1 MWVPH
6 DVRDL
11 VVDFVRRWTEKTEIN
26 AGRFIHWLGVRASKF
41 YDWRERYGRVN
52 EHNGWIPRDFWLA
65 PWEKQAII
73 GFHLEHPL
81 EGYRRLTF
89 MMLDADVV
97 AVSPSSVWRVLQQAG
112 LLSRWKGKPSRKG
125 AGFEQP
131 PQPHQHWH
139 IDVSYIN
146 VSGTFYYLCSVLD
159 GYSRSIVHWDLRES
173 MTEAEIEVILQRAR
187 EKYPEA
193 KPRIIS
199 DNGPQFIARDFK
211 EFIRIA
217 GMTHVRTSPYYPQ
230 SNGKLERWHKSL
242 KSECIRPGTPLTRE
256 DALRLIQTYV
266 DHYNT
271 VRLHSAI
278 GYVTPQDMLA
288 GRQAEI
294 HAARDRKLEEARH
307 QRQLRR
313 AAVSMLAHSS
323 NTTTMTLPGET
334 EAGSAGMQPC

>member
-1 MWVPH
+1 
-6 DVRDL
+6 
-11 VVDFVRRWTEKTEIN
+11 
-26 AGRFIHWLGVRASKF
+26 
-41 YDWRERYGRVN
+41 
-52 EHNGWIPRDFWLA
+52 
-65 PWEKQAII
+65 
-73 GFHLEHPL
+73 
-81 EGYRRLTF
+81 
-89 MMLDADVV
+89 
-97 AVSPSSVWRVLQQAG
+97 VWRVLQQAG

-125 AGFEQP
+125 TGFEQP
-131 PQPHQHWH
+131 PHPHQHWH

-146 VSGTFYYLCSVLD
+146 VSGTFYYLCSILD

-187 EKYPEA
+187 EKYPQA

-217 GMTHVRTSPYYPQ
+217 GTHVRTSPGYPQ

-256 DALRLIQTYV
+256 DAVRLIQTYV

-278 GYVTPQDMLA
+278 GYVTPHDMLA

-294 HAARDRKLEEARH
+294 HATRDRKLEEARH

-313 AAVSMLAHSS
+313 AATTPSCLENPRPVGAESS
-323 NTTTMTLPGET
+323 LTGRSSSPFQT
-334 EAGSAGMQPC
+334 EPRH